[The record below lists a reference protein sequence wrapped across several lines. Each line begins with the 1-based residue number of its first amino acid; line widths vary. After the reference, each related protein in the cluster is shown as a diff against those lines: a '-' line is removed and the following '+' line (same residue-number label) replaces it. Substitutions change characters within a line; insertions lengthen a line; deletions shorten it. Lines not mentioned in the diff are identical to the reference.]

1 MAENTVS
8 TLVPFDKGEQIHF
21 IEENGNILFTAEEVG
36 RHLGYAY
43 PAKSINKLFL
53 QNQNELKLYAVGTR
67 TVPSDGKSYET
78 RAFTEE
84 GVYILSMLARTNKAK
99 LFRAKVALLLR
110 RVRHERQQRD
120 IELARESGYHQGREE
135 TLALPATRDLMERIR
150 LEGVE
155 EGRKLQK
162 RQDGYT
168 MTMKAIGYLQ
178 KGLSLAEAAK
188 LCDMTKSALDT
199 RLRRLRSGMASVHR
213 TKPVQGKLMEV
224 GHDGLHR

>member
-8 TLVPFDKGEQIHF
+8 ALVPFDKGEQIHF

-36 RHLGYAY
+36 RHLGYGD
-43 PAKSINKLFL
+43 PAHAIHKLYRS
-53 QNQNELKLYAVGTR
+53 NQNELKLYAVETK
-67 TVPSDGKSYET
+67 TVSTDGKSYAT

-110 RVRHERQQRD
+110 RVRQERQQRD
-120 IELARESGYHQGREE
+120 IELARESGYRQGREE
-135 TLALPATRDLMERIR
+135 ALALPATRDLMERIR

-199 RLRRLRSGMASVHR
+199 RLRRLRSGMASVRR

-224 GHDGLHR
+224 AS

>member
-8 TLVPFDKGEQIHF
+8 ALVPFDKGEQIHF

-36 RHLGYAY
+36 RHLGYGD
-43 PAKSINKLFL
+43 PAHAIHKLYRS
-53 QNQNELKLYAVGTR
+53 NQNELKLYAVETK
-67 TVPSDGKSYET
+67 TVSTDGKSYAT

-110 RVRHERQQRD
+110 RVRQERQQRD
-120 IELARESGYHQGREE
+120 IELAHESGYRQGREE

-199 RLRRLRSGMASVHR
+199 RLRRLRSGMASVRR

-224 GHDGLHR
+224 AS